1 MQNEKNELVKIVR
14 ALPQTSGVYL
24 MKDRLG
30 QVIYVGKAKN
40 LPNRLSNYSS
50 SSTQPI
56 RTERMI
62 ASTNRIDTISTLNE
76 SEALLLEA
84 NLNEE
89 LIDLYEDLKPHKKKL
104 FNGEILFF
112 LAQAYF
118 NVERFEKSISTL
130 MQIQKGNDKELYEL
144 YLLRCYSLT
153 STKYEIN
160 KKKLNQLKKSY
171 FDKKQSHIDCFLL
184 KNDFLSAK
192 KVLHDLK
199 SFESI
204 LHDFFER

>member
-1 MQNEKNELVKIVR
+1 
-14 ALPQTSGVYL
+14 
-24 MKDRLG
+24 
-30 QVIYVGKAKN
+30 
-40 LPNRLSNYSS
+40 
-50 SSTQPI
+50 
-56 RTERMI
+56 
-62 ASTNRIDTISTLNE
+62 
-76 SEALLLEA
+76 
-84 NLNEE
+84 
-89 LIDLYEDLKPHKKKL
+89 
-104 FNGEILFF
+104 
-112 LAQAYF
+112 
-118 NVERFEKSISTL
+118 
-130 MQIQKGNDKELYEL
+130 MQIQKGNDKEHYEL

-171 FDKKQSHIDCFLL
+171 FDKKQCHIDCFLL